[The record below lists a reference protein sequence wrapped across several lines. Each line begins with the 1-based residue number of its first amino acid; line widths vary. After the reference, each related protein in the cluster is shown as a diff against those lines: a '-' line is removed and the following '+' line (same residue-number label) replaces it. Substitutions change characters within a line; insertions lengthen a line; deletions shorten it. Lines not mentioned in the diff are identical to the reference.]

1 MKYEITMFSDFQ
13 CPYCYIAKG
22 TIDGLKKEYD
32 IEINF
37 RGYEIHSDIPENG
50 IPSKDYFPNAK
61 QKNVQLQEFG
71 RQFGYEFADIT
82 AMPNSNKALQVA
94 EYAKEVNKSD
104 AFNTLMYEAFFF
116 KDINISLVPEIK
128 KMALTVG
135 ISEAAIDQVFETNK
149 YKKILEANKMFCID
163 NNISSVPTFIINNKI
178 IVVGAQSAENFRK
191 VFEELKV

>member
-1 MKYEITMFSDFQ
+1 MKYQITMFSDFQ

-22 TIDGLKKEYD
+22 TVDSLREEYD

-37 RGYEIHSDIPENG
+37 KGYEIHPDIPENG

-71 RQFGYEFADIT
+71 RQIGYEFADIT

-116 KDINISLVPEIK
+116 KDINISLIPEIK
-128 KMALTVG
+128 KMALLVG
-135 ISEAAIDQVFETNK
+135 ISEAEVDYVFATNK
-149 YKKILEANKMFCID
+149 YKEILESNKIFCSD
-163 NNISSVPTFIINNKI
+163 NKITSVLIFIINNKI
-178 IVVGAQSAENFRK
+178 MVIGAQSAENFK
-191 VFEELKV
+191 SAFEQLKL

>member
-1 MKYEITMFSDFQ
+1 MKYQITMFSDFQ

-22 TIDGLKKEYD
+22 TVDSLKKEYD

-37 RGYEIHSDIPENG
+37 RGYEIHPDIPENG

-61 QKNVQLQEFG
+61 HKNVQLQEFK

-104 AFNTLMYEAFFF
+104 AFNTLLYEAFFF
-116 KDINISLVPEIK
+116 KDINISLIPEIK
-128 KMALTVG
+128 KMALLRG
-135 ISEAAIDQVFETNK
+135 ISEAEVDHVFATNK
-149 YKKILEANKMFCID
+149 YKEILESNKIFCSD
-163 NNISSVPTFIINNKI
+163 NKITSVPTFIINNI
-178 IVVGAQSAENFRK
+178 IMVVGAQSAEI
-191 VFEELKV
+191 LKEPLNS